1 MGHMTKYSPLKK
13 GQCKLRH
20 TFRWKISGTCLA
32 TFQCHQLEENVCQ
45 DYGLDVYFP
54 STGIQDSFK
63 TVCLED
69 SVILGTL
76 ETNQSVVI
84 DMWYRPNLMNDVQAD
99 CVLWCSNRPS
109 TRLRVGKSFHV
120 RLRDF
125 SYKCSVN
132 DFSAAGWFH
141 YQTSETWDQST
152 FAKYQIHLEDH
163 KFYCTAAE
171 ERNFQV

>member
-132 DFSAAGWFH
+132 DFSAAG
-141 YQTSETWDQST
+141 
-152 FAKYQIHLEDH
+152 
-163 KFYCTAAE
+163 
-171 ERNFQV
+171 